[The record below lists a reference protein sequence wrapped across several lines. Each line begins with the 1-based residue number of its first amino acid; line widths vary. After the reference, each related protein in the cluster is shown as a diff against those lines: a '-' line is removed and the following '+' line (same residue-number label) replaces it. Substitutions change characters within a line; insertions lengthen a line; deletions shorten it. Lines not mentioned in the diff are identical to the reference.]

1 MGATSS
7 AAAARAISTAKG
19 PHIQDSKEDED
30 EEEEEEEQE
39 EQEDSY
45 GKQFEIRPSLLQDAP
60 PAMELEEVSFQF
72 LEEIT
77 DGFSE
82 ERRLGEGAFGV
93 VYKVSACLTFI
104 SLANTPRSASIQ
116 QGG

>member
-1 MGATSS
+1 M
-7 AAAARAISTAKG
+7 
-19 PHIQDSKEDED
+19 QDSEEDED

-39 EQEDSY
+39 DSY
-45 GKQFEIRPSLLQDAP
+45 GKQFEIEPSLLQDAS

-93 VYKVSACLTFI
+93 VYKVTACLTF
-104 SLANTPRSASIQ
+104 TT
-116 QGG
+116 